1 MNSFSECPSSEPRHE
16 RPLQMSISYP
26 DLAIEAGVGVLID
39 LEVIIIRPS
48 KCQPRRRQRESAD
61 DEAIDEKTE

>member
-1 MNSFSECPSSEPRHE
+1 MSSFPECPSSEPRHE

-39 LEVIIIRPS
+39 REVIIIGTS
-48 KCQPRRRQRESAD
+48 NNQPRPRQRESAD
-61 DEAIDEKTE
+61 DEGIL